1 MLFTETSIPGVVVVD
16 PSRIEDERGF
26 FARTFD
32 EAAFRARGMNPDVV
46 QCNISFNLRRGT
58 VRGMHYQVAPFEES
72 KLVRCT
78 QGEIFDVALD
88 LRDGSPTFGTW
99 TGVRLSAEN
108 RRSLYL
114 PEGIA
119 HGFQTLADNTEIF
132 YQMGQAFEPT
142 AGRGVRWD
150 DPTFDVRWPEE
161 IRCVAPKDEAF
172 SVWGGIKTDV

>member
-1 MLFTETSIPGVVVVD
+1 MVFTETSIPGVIILD

-26 FARTFD
+26 FARSFD
-32 EAAFRARGMNPDVV
+32 AAEFRARGMNPDVV
-46 QCNISFNLRRGT
+46 QCNISFNKRRGT
-58 VRGMHYQVAPFEES
+58 VRGMHYQAAPHEES

-88 LRDGSPTFGTW
+88 LREGSATFGKW

-108 RRSLYL
+108 RRALYL

-132 YQMGQAFEPT
+132 YQMGRAFEPT
-142 AGRGVRWD
+142 AARGVRWD
-150 DPTFDVRWPEE
+150 DPAFDVQWPEE
-161 IRCVAPKDEAF
+161 ITCLAPKDEAF
-172 SVWGGIKTDV
+172 PLWPNARR